1 MSFIKIKGV
10 IPPILT
16 PFDDIGEI
24 DYEAFEFNLNK
35 WNAYDLAGILVLGSN
50 GETPFITKEEKLKL
64 IEKTVETIDDDKIVM
79 VGTGMESVKE
89 TVALTNEAAARGA
102 DCALVLTPNY
112 YGGNMHD
119 MAQLH
124 FFTEVADQTEIPILI
139 YNVTKFTH
147 INISPT
153 VVSQLSHHDN
163 IIGMKDSSGD
173 VRQLIE
179 LMNAGLD
186 EDFNLIV
193 GTASAWYPALTIGI
207 EAAVLALANCCPQEC
222 IEMQTLYEDNQ
233 LEKSLQLY
241 KRMYPV
247 NKAITGTFG
256 IPGLKYTSTRLGYK
270 GGKTRKPLLSLM
282 DDEIESLE
290 KILTKAQL
298 I

>member
-16 PFDDIGEI
+16 PFEATGEI
-24 DYEAFEFNLNK
+24 DYNAFEYNLKK
-35 WNAYDLAGILVLGSN
+35 WNTYDLAGILVLGSN
-50 GETPFITKEEKLKL
+50 GETPFLTKEEKLKL
-64 IEKTVETIDDDKIVM
+64 IESTVKNIDEDKTIV

-89 TVALTNEAAARGA
+89 TVELTNQAAALGA
-102 DCALVLTPNY
+102 DCALILTPNY

-119 MAQLH
+119 TAQLH

-147 INISPT
+147 LNISPK
-153 VVSQLSHHDN
+153 VVSQLSQHKN

-179 LMNAGLD
+179 YMNEGLD

-207 EAAVLALANCCPQEC
+207 EAAVMALANCCPQEC
-222 IEMQTLYEDNQ
+222 IDIQKLYEDNQ
-233 LEKSLQLY
+233 LEASLSLY

-256 IPGLKYTSTRLGYK
+256 IPGLKYAASTLGYQ
-270 GGKTRKPLLSLM
+270 GGHTRKPLLGLM

-290 KILTKAQL
+290 KILKKANL